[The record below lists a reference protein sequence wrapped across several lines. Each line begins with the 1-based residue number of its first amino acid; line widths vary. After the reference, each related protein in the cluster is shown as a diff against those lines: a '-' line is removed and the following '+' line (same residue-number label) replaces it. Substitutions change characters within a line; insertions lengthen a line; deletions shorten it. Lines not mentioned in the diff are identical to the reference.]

1 MSAELFSLKGK
12 VVVITGA
19 TRGIGEGMALG
30 LAEAGAHLIIVH
42 RGSTDPSEA
51 VEKLQALGAQVG
63 TVVAELSSN
72 EEVETILPQALK
84 ISPTGSVDVLV
95 NNAGMSYYRKGAED
109 TEDIAWDTVLQVNI
123 TSVFRLSRAF
133 GKYWISE
140 GKKGKI
146 INTASL
152 YSFIGGQNVI
162 PYTASKGALHSLT
175 QGLSNEWSKKGIN
188 VNSIVPGYIITD
200 MTSDL
205 VKDKEKYVD
214 LLKRIPAGRWGDPAD
229 FKGPIVFLAS
239 AASDYVTGDS
249 IFVDGGFIA
258 N

>member
-1 MSAELFSLKGK
+1 MSAQLFSLKGK

-19 TRGIGEGMALG
+19 TRGIGEGMAVG
-30 LAEAGAHLIIVH
+30 LAEAGADIILVH
-42 RGSTDPSEA
+42 RASTDPSN
-51 VEKLQALGAQVG
+51 VVKKLETLGSKVG
-63 TVVAELSSN
+63 TIVAELSSN
-72 EEVETILPQALK
+72 EEVDTILPEALK
-84 ISPTGSVDVLV
+84 KSPTGDVDILI
-95 NNAGMSYYRKGAED
+95 NNAGMSYYTREAED

-133 GKYWISE
+133 GKHWITG

-152 YSFIGGQNVI
+152 YSFIGGQKVI
-162 PYTASKGALHSLT
+162 PYTASKGAIHSLT
-175 QGLSNEWSKKGIN
+175 QGLSNEWASKGIN

-200 MTSDL
+200 MTNYII
-205 VKDKEKYVD
+205 KDEVRYNE
-214 LLKRIPAGRWGDPAD
+214 LLKRIPAGRWGDPDD
-229 FKGPIVFLAS
+229 FKGPTVFLAS